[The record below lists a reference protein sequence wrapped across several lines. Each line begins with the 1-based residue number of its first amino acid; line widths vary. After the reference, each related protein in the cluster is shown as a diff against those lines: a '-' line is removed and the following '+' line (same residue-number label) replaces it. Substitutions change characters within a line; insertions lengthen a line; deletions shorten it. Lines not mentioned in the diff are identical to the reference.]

1 MSESRTRGIISSIQ
15 RTQITELQPG
25 TDVNAWRLSAE
36 NAVRLAGAHYALYTS
51 HESAQQLHVN
61 EVLLALIRKSVAP
74 HAGASLVAERATTAK
89 EAWKHILD
97 VIMPDTPRAETALWT
112 ELRAVSQGS
121 ESWETFAG
129 HVMSVHAK
137 ILHFYQRRA
146 LVKMDDSVIINED
159 KAVSEI
165 SKARKLAEQQAS
177 ATMPEQALIQILIA
191 GTSDTRSLPRDTLL
205 TLADTHH
212 IARDLI
218 TAAIARERAAATTP
232 HPRRQHE
239 YSRDQIRTMLAV
251 IDHKRSQQSA
261 TTKAPMTRVS
271 VRQDLQNA
279 SPSARKDTATT
290 RPTAGPSTLYKR
302 VLAKQQEEQAA
313 SAMLPCELANED
325 YSDELIDEISEHLM
339 MMPLKIDKTA
349 QDEHPPIQNNE
360 YLVGADTLAARAI
373 WGVQSDFIARRTLPK
388 PVILNA
394 ADAKMTCTEVG
405 DIAIDIVGISGST
418 IPVVFTNVLVGA
430 NAAIRAIPITALRD
444 RDGPNAGLPRVM
456 TDGTMAMRLEGI
468 EEDIP
473 VIEVRE
479 TLFCVARKQR
489 SKYATMQRALPAQ
502 PDPLLV
508 CMPAITRRAAAQS
521 KAAQAN
527 APTDEANLTHEVQL
541 DPTTSPRQSTLLP
554 SARIDEL
561 IDSVTG
567 QSPHAPAITQSP
579 VFMPLDSAIE
589 NISLPPDAS
598 QMTFQAR
605 IHHLE
610 CRTPSAA
617 KYPSYHA
624 TRSQPWRLLMSSK
637 PLSNA
642 GHICETLRNA
652 EHDHSLKKPTGND
665 VYADRHRGI
674 HETLVMYLIILN
686 APSSIARSI
695 ECTSIHHHQ
704 EKAKCTRCT
713 NPSTR
718 SSITA
723 TCSRARHTQH
733 GPTKIFCDAKV
744 VADVIIKDGPH
755 QRLAHV
761 GAKVVRVRET
771 QRDGIIEIEQVP
783 RELQLADILGKPR
796 GPSEFTPMRDVIVPP
811 AGVLTD
817 AQITHR
823 LRYPHMHA
831 TDLARS
837 IRVQGG
843 LWREG

>member
-1 MSESRTRGIISSIQ
+1 MNDSDSDNEMPSEQPRHTTSSAARRRRRSNARQAWFTQQQNYQNSSSTTTDSEPTNSNSDSASSSSSRGRRHSDRSRNSSSTRSTTRNESQFMSESRTRGIISSIQ

-349 QDEHPPIQNNE
+349 HRQGKRSGINQPN
-360 YLVGADTLAARAI
+360 L
-373 WGVQSDFIARRTLPK
+373 
-388 PVILNA
+388 
-394 ADAKMTCTEVG
+394 DAG
-405 DIAIDIVGISGST
+405 Q
-418 IPVVFTNVLVGA
+418 P
-430 NAAIRAIPITALRD
+430 
-444 RDGPNAGLPRVM
+444 
-456 TDGTMAMRLEGI
+456 
-468 EEDIP
+468 
-473 VIEVRE
+473 
-479 TLFCVARKQR
+479 
-489 SKYATMQRALPAQ
+489 LPA
-502 PDPLLV
+502 
-508 CMPAITRRAAAQS
+508 
-521 KAAQAN
+521 
-527 APTDEANLTHEVQL
+527 
-541 DPTTSPRQSTLLP
+541 
-554 SARIDEL
+554 
-561 IDSVTG
+561 
-567 QSPHAPAITQSP
+567 
-579 VFMPLDSAIE
+579 
-589 NISLPPDAS
+589 
-598 QMTFQAR
+598 TF
-605 IHHLE
+605 
-610 CRTPSAA
+610 
-617 KYPSYHA
+617 
-624 TRSQPWRLLMSSK
+624 
-637 PLSNA
+637 N
-642 GHICETLRNA
+642 
-652 EHDHSLKKPTGND
+652 
-665 VYADRHRGI
+665 
-674 HETLVMYLIILN
+674 
-686 APSSIARSI
+686 
-695 ECTSIHHHQ
+695 
-704 EKAKCTRCT
+704 
-713 NPSTR
+713 
-718 SSITA
+718 
-723 TCSRARHTQH
+723 
-733 GPTKIFCDAKV
+733 
-744 VADVIIKDGPH
+744 
-755 QRLAHV
+755 
-761 GAKVVRVRET
+761 
-771 QRDGIIEIEQVP
+771 
-783 RELQLADILGKPR
+783 
-796 GPSEFTPMRDVIVPP
+796 
-811 AGVLTD
+811 
-817 AQITHR
+817 
-823 LRYPHMHA
+823 
-831 TDLARS
+831 
-837 IRVQGG
+837 
-843 LWREG
+843 